1 MAALLN
7 VLASNRR
14 SLENLNYTIE
24 FICFYHPDWTGVE
37 ILDDKQSVKAK
48 NKRELCK
55 TGPCEL
61 GNWDTWMVLDPWN
74 QV

>member
-1 MAALLN
+1 MAAILN
-7 VLASNRR
+7 VSASNRR

-55 TGPCEL
+55 KIRNSRRWPL
-61 GNWDTWMVLDPWN
+61 RSV
-74 QV
+74 